1 MTKGLLPGAAKAPV
15 CDAGALAFEGAA
27 ALASGARGAD
37 AALEGEVFGITGF
50 ADGVEGDV
58 VDFSQAF
65 S

>member
-1 MTKGLLPGAAKAPV
+1 MTKGLLPAAAKALV
-15 CDAGALAFEGAA
+15 CDAGALEGGAA
-27 ALASGARGAD
+27 LVSGTRGAD
-37 AALEGEVFGITGF
+37 AALAGEVFGITGF